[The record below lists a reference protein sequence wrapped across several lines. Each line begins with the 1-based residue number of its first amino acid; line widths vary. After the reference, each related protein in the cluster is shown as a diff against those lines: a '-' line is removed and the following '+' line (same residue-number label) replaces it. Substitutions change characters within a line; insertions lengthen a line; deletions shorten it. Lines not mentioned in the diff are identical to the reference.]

1 MAMEATMPEASLLS
15 ISGLRG
21 GYGGK
26 PVLRGV
32 DLNIPEGQI
41 TAVIGRNGVGKTTLI
56 KSIIGLL
63 PPSGGSIRWRG
74 QEIGGMRPHL
84 RARLGLGYVPQGR
97 DVFPRMSVEDNLRVG
112 ESISAT
118 RKSEFEPIYK
128 YFPILRERRRQAAGT
143 LSGGQQQQLAIGRV
157 LVGNPSLL
165 LLDEPSEGIQPS
177 IVQDIA
183 RIGVELNRSNRLTI
197 VLVEQNIDMIRAM
210 AQRCFVMDKGLIVAE
225 LIREELEDPAVV
237 RRYLAV

>member
-1 MAMEATMPEASLLS
+1 MRREVILS
-15 ISGLRG
+15 TLKLRS

-26 PVLRGV
+26 PVLQGV
-32 DLNIPEGQI
+32 DLDIREGEI
-41 TAVIGRNGVGKTTLI
+41 TAVIGRNGVGKSTLI
-56 KSIIGLL
+56 KAIIGLL
-63 PPSGGSIRWRG
+63 PPSAGTIHWRG
-74 QEIGGMRPHL
+74 NDIGGMTAHA

-97 DVFPRMSVEDNLRVG
+97 DVFPRMSIEENLKVG
-112 ESISAT
+112 ESIRGVA
-118 RKSEFEPIYK
+118 KGDFESVYG

-143 LSGGQQQQLAIGRV
+143 LSGGQQQQLAIARV
-157 LVGNPSLL
+157 LVGQPALV

-183 RIGVELNRSNRLTI
+183 RIGVTLNQTTGLTI

-210 AQRCFVMDKGLIVAE
+210 AQRCYVMDKGRIVAE
-225 LIREELEDPAVV
+225 MTPEMLDDRDVV